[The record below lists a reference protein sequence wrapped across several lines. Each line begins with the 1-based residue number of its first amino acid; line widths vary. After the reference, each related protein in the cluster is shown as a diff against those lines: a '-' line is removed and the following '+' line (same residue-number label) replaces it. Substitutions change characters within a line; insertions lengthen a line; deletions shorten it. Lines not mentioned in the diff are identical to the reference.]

1 MQRLSTPTSSPRW
14 LQPKTVGLTVLIP
27 TLVTPAL
34 SYDAVYTSLTKLLL
48 SLSHFLPHQA
58 TAVPYAPNGIYH
70 TVMEPDTKV
79 VGPPWIFT
87 LQNYVLS
94 KLSFTHVTLYQLCLC
109 GETKQIKTL
118 AHPWTCFTLD
128 PTIPDHRQRDSH
140 PNEQSQSNLSRIF

>member
-34 SYDAVYTSLTKLLL
+34 SYAVYTSLTKLLL

-94 KLSFTHVTLYQLCLC
+94 KLSFTYITLYQPCHC